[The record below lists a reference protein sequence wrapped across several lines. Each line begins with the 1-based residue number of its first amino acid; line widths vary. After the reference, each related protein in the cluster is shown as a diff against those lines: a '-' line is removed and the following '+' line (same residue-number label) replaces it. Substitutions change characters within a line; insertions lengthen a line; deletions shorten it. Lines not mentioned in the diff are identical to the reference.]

1 MDEFYAP
8 GVIDHDP
15 FPAQK
20 PGVDGQKQSTNLFGG
35 SFSDNEWIVEDQIGE
50 GDKVVTRWA
59 VRRRHTG
66 DFMGIPPT
74 GREVVMRGTYT
85 VRFSDGKVVEQWAH
99 TDMLDLLR
107 QLGFDIDRA
116 LREQMIEQ
124 GKQS

>member
-1 MDEFYAP
+1 MGSLLFFVCPDRSNKISIRLEE
-8 GVIDHDP
+8 
-15 FPAQK
+15 K
-20 PGVDGQKQSTNLFGG
+20 STY
-35 SFSDNEWIVEDQIGE
+35 EIKDQIGE
-50 GDKVVTRWA
+50 GDKVFTRWA

-85 VRFSDGKVVEQWAH
+85 VLFSDGKVVEQWAH
-99 TDMLDLLR
+99 TDMLDFLR

-124 GKQS
+124 GKQL